1 MSLVDSQA
9 NTSRKSAES
18 QVPVAIGARAT
29 IVGALH
35 FDGAVVLDGEVRG
48 EVRCKSLSI
57 SERGSV
63 DGLIVAETVIV
74 AGEVVGTIYA
84 ERLVLRAAC
93 EVEGDIF
100 HRELSLE
107 DGCYFEGRSRRH
119 TAPLTQA
126 PPYDEG

>member
-1 MSLVDSQA
+1 MSLVDSQPSV
-9 NTSRKSAES
+9 TRRSPEPQGPIS
-18 QVPVAIGARAT
+18 IGAKAT

-35 FDGAVVLDGEVRG
+35 FDGAVVLEGEIRG
-48 EVRCKSLSI
+48 EVRCRSLTI
-57 SERGSV
+57 AERGAV

-74 AGEVVGTIYA
+74 AGEVVGAIYA

-119 TAPLTQA
+119 ATPLGLA